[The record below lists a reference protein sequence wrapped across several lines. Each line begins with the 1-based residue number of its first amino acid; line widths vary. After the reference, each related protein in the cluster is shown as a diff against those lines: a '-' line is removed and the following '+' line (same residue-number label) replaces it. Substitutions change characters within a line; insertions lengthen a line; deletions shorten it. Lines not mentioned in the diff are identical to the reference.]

1 MTMRTIEA
9 EAIITEAGTLV
20 VPVSRDILP
29 GSYRV
34 VIVIDTPLSDVDVA
48 VTLPEDHQIL
58 LDLAGTWAGDDLDE
72 RLAEV
77 YRICRCRLCAHW

>member
-9 EAIITEAGTLV
+9 EATITEAGTLV
-20 VPVSRDILP
+20 VPVSQDLLP
-29 GSYRV
+29 GSYHV
-34 VIVIDTPLSDVDVA
+34 VIVIDASRTDVDIGA
-48 VTLPEDHQIL
+48 TMPEDHQVL

-77 YRICRCRLCAHW
+77 YASRSPIEAT